1 MQTPIVHVQQA
12 GRPGGVFDV
21 TGRGGRI
28 IDKVAPGNGED
39 IVRKSLPNAFA
50 HTVLADTLAGLGCK
64 HLIFAGFMTH
74 MCVSATARAALDHGY
89 VSTVLASACAARD
102 LPDPVTGETIAAGT
116 VHRAALA
123 ALADRFA
130 AIAREGTEIPD

>member
-74 MCVSATARAALDHGY
+74 MCVSATARAALDLGFQSTI
-89 VSTVLASACAARD
+89 VSDAVATRA
-102 LPDPVTGETIAAGT
+102 LPDPLNDGVLSAA
-116 VHRAALA
+116 AINEAELA

-130 AIAREGTEIPD
+130 VVAPAGAIRA